1 MTQKQTCK
9 TCNKRIYERGQT
21 YTPGDECPC
30 KTTEEMIE
38 EVDPQNVKAGDIH
51 VRLSNAVTKAQLAV
65 TKEEMGGSRTEVFDA
80 VKELLTQLTNSIHTQ
95 SALEAEGRIED
106 GETPCGNQE
115 LHETELAYNKA
126 LKDLADYH
134 RSKVIE

>member
-1 MTQKQTCK
+1 
-9 TCNKRIYERGQT
+9 
-21 YTPGDECPC
+21 
-30 KTTEEMIE
+30 MIE

-95 SALEAEGRIED
+95 SALEAEGREFEWLSPEEIKEHPD
-106 GETPCGNQE
+106 CRYKKNGLYVGQVAGDN
-115 LHETELAYNKA
+115 YNKA
-126 LKDLADYH
+126 LTDLADYH
-134 RSKVIE
+134 RSKIIE

>member
-1 MTQKQTCK
+1 MK
-9 TCNKRIYERGQT
+9 T
-21 YTPGDECPC
+21 P

-38 EVDPQNVKAGDIH
+38 EMAQVYREKIKLEAFYKTDIGH
-51 VRLSNAVTKAQLAV
+51 ALDLTKTRDLVSEA
-65 TKEEMGGSRTEVFDA
+65 
-80 VKELLTQLTNSIHTQ
+80 LTQLANQIHTQ

>member
-1 MTQKQTCK
+1 MV
-9 TCNKRIYERGQT
+9 
-21 YTPGDECPC
+21 
-30 KTTEEMIE
+30 EEMAQVYREKIKLE
-38 EVDPQNVKAGDIH
+38 AFYKTDIGH
-51 VRLSNAVTKAQLAV
+51 ALDLTKTRDLVSEA
-65 TKEEMGGSRTEVFDA
+65 
-80 VKELLTQLTNSIHTQ
+80 LTQLANQIHTQ

>member
-38 EVDPQNVKAGDIH
+38 EMAQVYREKIKLEAFYKTDIGH
-51 VRLSNAVTKAQLAV
+51 ALDLTKTRDLVSEA
-65 TKEEMGGSRTEVFDA
+65 
-80 VKELLTQLTNSIHTQ
+80 LTQLANQIHTQ

-134 RSKVIE
+134 RSKIIE

>member
-1 MTQKQTCK
+1 
-9 TCNKRIYERGQT
+9 
-21 YTPGDECPC
+21 
-30 KTTEEMIE
+30 MIE

-95 SALEAEGRIED
+95 SALEAEGRIE
-106 GETPCGNQE
+106 TPTDIQLEAESYHEGYNQ
-115 LHETELAYNKA
+115 A
-126 LKDLADYH
+126 LTDLAEH
-134 RSKVIE
+134 FRSKVIE

>member
-38 EVDPQNVKAGDIH
+38 EMAQVYREKIKLEAFYKTDIGH
-51 VRLSNAVTKAQLAV
+51 ALDLTKTRDLVSEA
-65 TKEEMGGSRTEVFDA
+65 
-80 VKELLTQLTNSIHTQ
+80 LTQLANQIHTQ